1 MALLVGVQVHF
12 NTSFEEIIEP
22 TASSSTTSGWR
33 AKLLPEN
40 HPLSKCDFDVVI
52 GFYQLVLPVGFPGVQ
67 HFGILNAV
75 LASPFVQKVKEPFDS
90 RRQVF
95 VHSQNGAEEID
106 DKLFNGPLGGEQ
118 SRQKDLRNCFGRSI
132 HHLTVGRLPLF
143 AAGTAVVH
151 GRANQVESL
160 QMVAVLSVAVAVA
173 ILLLVQDRSQ
183 RCVEMIGVDTWV
195 GTKRGDQL

>member
-1 MALLVGVQVHF
+1 MKLTQNRKGRLHMTNKGQKVPALDNQLGPQP
-12 NTSFEEIIEP
+12 S
-22 TASSSTTSGWR
+22 
-33 AKLLPEN
+33 
-40 HPLSKCDFDVVI
+40 DFDVVI

-151 GRANQVESL
+151 GRADQVESL